1 MSSLL
6 EVSGLSVRARAGGN
20 ELLRDI
26 SLSVEEGEIVGLVG
40 ESGSGKSMTSLALM
54 GLLPDSMELL
64 AGSASVAGKK
74 YLAAGGAGRH
84 PDLAMIFQNPRSALN
99 PTMPVGR
106 QVARI
111 CRMVAGS
118 PRARAKDEAVELLT
132 SVGIP
137 GAERV
142 ARSYPHQLS
151 GGMCQRVMIAMALA
165 ARPKVLIADEPTTGL
180 DVTVQAQILAL
191 LAKASRDSGLGTI
204 LITHDLAVVGQVC
217 DRVVVMYGGQVME
230 TAPAKELFDHPRHP
244 YTQKLL
250 ASLSPEDDS
259 GDHDPGVDFSISGC
273 RFIRRC
279 ERAIAACENPP
290 PLVSIESS
298 VARCH
303 LLEPVA

>member
-1 MSSLL
+1 MTSLL
-6 EVSGLSVRARAGGN
+6 EVRGLSVRTRAGDTQ
-20 ELLRDI
+20 LLRDI

-40 ESGSGKSMTSLALM
+40 ESGSGKSMTALALM

-64 AGSASVAGKK
+64 AGSASVAGKE
-74 YLAAGGAGRH
+74 YLAAGAGRH
-84 PDLAMIFQNPRSALN
+84 PDLAMIFQNARAALN
-99 PTMPVGR
+99 PTMPVGK
-106 QVARI
+106 QIARI
-111 CRMVAGS
+111 CRMVAGAR
-118 PRARAKDEAVELLT
+118 RARAREAAVELLT

-165 ARPKVLIADEPTTGL
+165 ARPKMLIADEPTTGL

-230 TAPAKELFDHPRHP
+230 TAPAKVLFDHPRHP

-250 ASLSPEDDS
+250 ASLSADDDS
-259 GDHDPGVDFSISGC
+259 GDHDPGVDFSVPGC
-273 RFIRRC
+273 RFVRRC
-279 ERAIAACENPP
+279 ELATAACESPP
-290 PLVSIESS
+290 PLVTVESS
-298 VARCH
+298 VASCH
-303 LLEPVA
+303 LLESVA

>member
-64 AGSASVAGKK
+64 AGSASVAGKE

-111 CRMVAGS
+111 RRMVAGS

-165 ARPKVLIADEPTTGL
+165 AQPKVLIADEPTTGL

-279 ERAIAACENPP
+279 ERAIAGCENPP

-303 LLEPVA
+303 LLELVA

>member
-26 SLSVEEGEIVGLVG
+26 GLSVAEGEIVGLVG

-64 AGSASVAGKK
+64 AGSASVAGKE

-84 PDLAMIFQNPRSALN
+84 PDLAMIFQNARSALN

-111 CRMVAGS
+111 CRTVAGS

-142 ARSYPHQLS
+142 AGSYPHQLS

-191 LAKASRDSGLGTI
+191 LAKASRESGLGTI

-230 TAPAKELFDHPRHP
+230 TAPAKDLFDHPRHP

-259 GDHDPGVDFSISGC
+259 GEHDPGVDFSISGC
-273 RFIRRC
+273 RFVRRC